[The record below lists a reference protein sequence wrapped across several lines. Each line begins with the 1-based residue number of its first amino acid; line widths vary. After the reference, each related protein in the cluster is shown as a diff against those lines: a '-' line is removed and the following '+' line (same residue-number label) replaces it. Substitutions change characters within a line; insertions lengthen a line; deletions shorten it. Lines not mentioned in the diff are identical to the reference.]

1 MNKKLAALAL
11 MVSLPF
17 SQSGCLGGPATYEDG
32 ADEDVAESAEE
43 IVTINSL
50 TSNSL
55 TSNSLTS
62 NSLTSNSLTSNS
74 LTSNSLTSNAL
85 TAQALED
92 PEARLLLKYVAG
104 CALPEG
110 AHFDIEIE
118 GQTYGFDGELGLAPE
133 WGHPYGHCNSKCRSW
148 VSGCVISRLDYLGEA
163 QLISIRGKHNALSA
177 SASERAAYPERE
189 ATYYGDIFASP
200 QRIYACLSPGETSI
214 PRVCG
219 PSLSGCV
226 LDIQGECDDVCKKAS
241 KKDGSFPMC
250 ESDRESGCGTE
261 KHVGSVT
268 VFLP

>member
-1 MNKKLAALAL
+1 MNKNLAALAL

-17 SQSGCLGGPATYEDG
+17 TQSGCLGGSAIYEEG
-32 ADEDVAESAEE
+32 AEEDVAESAEE
-43 IVTINSL
+43 IVT
-50 TSNSL
+50 T
-55 TSNSLTS
+55 
-62 NSLTSNSLTSNS
+62 NS

-92 PEARLLLKYVAG
+92 PDARMLLKYVTG

-133 WGHPYGHCNSKCRSW
+133 WGHPNGHCNSKCRSW

-163 QLISIRGKHNALSA
+163 QLISIRGKHNALSS

-189 ATYYGDIFASP
+189 ATYYGNIFASP
-200 QRIYACLSPGETSI
+200 QRNYACLSPGETQI

-241 KKDGSFPMC
+241 KKDGSFPSC
-250 ESDRESGCGTE
+250 ESESWGCGTDRHE
-261 KHVGSVT
+261 GSVT